1 MLRANHVLLSVLG
14 AASLLAVSLSP
25 AAAAT
30 LSESGC
36 VRYDDRVCTTMQTCV
51 LDTTTNHGTCY
62 YYVKGR
68 YTYYQN
74 F

>member
-1 MLRANHVLLSVLG
+1 MLRAKHVLLSVIG
-14 AASLLAVSLSP
+14 AASLAAMSLTP
-25 AAAAT
+25 AAAES
-30 LSESGC
+30 LSQSGC
-36 VRYDDRVCTTMQTCV
+36 VRYDNKVCTTMQTCV

-62 YYVKGR
+62 YYIKGQ